1 MKRRNSISGQ
11 FAPRLIEMLESP
23 AYRALSR
30 SGHMVISRIE
40 VELAAHGG
48 NDNGRLPVTTE
59 DFVQYGMHRT
69 SVAPAIREA
78 EALGF
83 IRVTERGRGGNAEH
97 RSPNRFYLTYAHARD
112 SKRRP
117 STHEWRRIRTS
128 EEANQIAH
136 AARANKNEWAIERG
150 KRSWRKRLQK
160 TKTGTANAH
169 PSIRN
174 TGIESAESPVRDSG
188 IPRSGGETVSLSL
201 FRGGEHRDQP
211 PSPTLKTPQGSS
223 NE

>member
-1 MKRRNSISGQ
+1 MGKYYALAQGEDAFVAAASEEHYKPQGPADRVPTDPVSVAVALADKIDTLVGFWAIDEKPTGSKDPYALRRAALGVI
-11 FAPRLIEMLESP
+11 RLIVENGL
-23 AYRALSR
+23 RA
-30 SGHMVISRIE
+30 
-40 VELAAHGG
+40 
-48 NDNGRLPVTTE
+48 RLVSIF
-59 DFVQYGMHRT
+59 DSHSK
-69 SVAPAIREA
+69 SVDETFRH
-78 EALGF
+78 L
-83 IRVTERGRGGNAEH
+83 
-97 RSPNRFYLTYAHARD
+97 
-112 SKRRP
+112 
-117 STHEWRRIRTS
+117 
-128 EEANQIAH
+128 
-136 AARANKNEWAIERG
+136 AIERG